1 MKLAKLQLLSEA
13 CYTELNYCEKT
24 TACAF
29 IYAGRCAVANNNVSE
44 IMRAKE
50 KLYLMITSS
59 RNARCASTF
68 SVVVAV
74 ILKVLS
80 SVVTDQNI

>member
-1 MKLAKLQLLSEA
+1 MMKLAKLQLLSEA

-29 IYAGRCAVANNNVSE
+29 IYAGRCAVAHNNVSE

-50 KLYLMITSS
+50 KQSFI
-59 RNARCASTF
+59 
-68 SVVVAV
+68 
-74 ILKVLS
+74 
-80 SVVTDQNI
+80 